1 MSRKLVL
8 GLAAIA
14 TLLSAALV
22 AVPANARAAGHGGH
36 GAHGGHGGHRPPHVR
51 PHNPHRHHVHRHH
64 HWRYVWRHGH
74 YYPVGY
80 VAPVAA
86 PGPCT
91 CLWKGY
97 TPEGSV
103 VFKDLCTQEMASAP
117 VAGAPAQASEIQAPG
132 NFAGRSYKDYL
143 AANPQAVPAAPQKN

>member
-22 AVPANARAAGHGGH
+22 AVPANARAGGH
-36 GAHGGHGGHRPPHVR
+36 GVHGGNGGHRPPHVR

-64 HWRYVWRHGH
+64 HWRHVWRHGH
-74 YYPVGY
+74 YYPVRY

-86 PGPCT
+86 PRPCT

-97 TPEGSV
+97 TPEGTV

-117 VAGAPAQASEIQAPG
+117 VVGAPAQASEIQAPS
-132 NFAGRSYKDYL
+132 NFAGKSYKDYL
-143 AANPQAVPAAPQKN
+143 AANRQAVSQQN

>member
-1 MSRKLVL
+1 MSRKFILS
-8 GLAAIA
+8 LAAIVA
-14 TLLSAALV
+14 LASASLV
-22 AVPANARAAGHGGH
+22 AGSAEARVGHGGKGGH
-36 GAHGGHGGHRPPHVR
+36 GAHGGNGHRPPHAR
-51 PHNPHRHHVHRHH
+51 PHRPHHNHYVRRHH

-74 YYPVGY
+74 YRPVGY
-80 VAPVAA
+80 VAQ

-97 TPEGSV
+97 TPEGAV

-132 NFAGRSYKDYL
+132 NFAGKSYRDYL
-143 AANPQAVPAAPQKN
+143 AANPQAAPAEPQKN